1 MLRILRIILAAIF
14 FTGITLLFLDVTG
27 ASHTWLGWMA
37 KIQFLPAALALNL
50 VVVAILIAVTLI
62 FGRTYCSVICPLG
75 VMQDIISWFHGKTKK
90 KNKFRFSYSPAKN
103 ILRYSILAVFTI
115 ALLAGANSFAAL
127 LAPYSS
133 YGRIAS
139 NLLAPVYGWGN
150 NLLAWIAER
159 AGSYAFYSTD
169 VWIKSIPTFVIAAV
183 TFIAIF
189 ILAWKGGRTYCNTIC
204 PVGTV
209 LGIFSRFS
217 ILAPTIDTSKCR
229 NCGLCGRQCKASCID
244 MKNHEI
250 DGSRCIACMD
260 CLSACNE
267 GPSNTLSDTE
277 EKNPPQKTR
286 RTHPETHLT

>member
-14 FTGITLLFLDVTG
+14 FTGTTLLFLDVTG
-27 ASHTWLGWMA
+27 ALHAWLGWMA
-37 KIQFLPAALALNL
+37 KIQFLPAALALNF

-150 NLLAWIAER
+150 NLLGKGRKLCILQHRRMDKVNSHIRHCSRYIHSHIHSCMER
-159 AGSYAFYSTD
+159 RKD
-169 VWIKSIPTFVIAAV
+169 LLQHHLP
-183 TFIAIF
+183 
-189 ILAWKGGRTYCNTIC
+189 
-204 PVGTV
+204 
-209 LGIFSRFS
+209 
-217 ILAPTIDTSKCR
+217 CR
-229 NCGLCGRQCKASCID
+229 NR
-244 MKNHEI
+244 
-250 DGSRCIACMD
+250 SRNIFA
-260 CLSACNE
+260 LQHS
-267 GPSNTLSDTE
+267 GPDN
-277 EKNPPQKTR
+277 R
-286 RTHPETHLT
+286 HLEMP